1 MFDFAY
7 PLHLYLLGLVV
18 LMALLYIMSRAA
30 RQRKIKRFGRTDSV
44 ERLMPDASR
53 YQPTIKIVLTLLALT
68 ALIMVVARPR
78 AGQKETETNIKGI
91 EIMLAFDVS
100 NSMLASSTDDPSG
113 ISRLDRARLNLERIV
128 DKLENDKV
136 GMVIFAGEPKL
147 QLPLTTDYISAKMYL
162 NDLNPSLIS
171 YQGTSLAEAIK
182 LSAESFSGSNDIHKA
197 IILITDAEDHEG
209 AAVEAAKAAAET
221 GIQVDVVGLGS
232 AKGAPIPVNAK
243 NGEFLRDA
251 DGKVVLTTINEQL
264 GKAIAEAGDGIYVN
278 GASSGAVD
286 QLVDKLNQL
295 EKSEFKR
302 VNYKASAEQ
311 FPTFAW
317 IALILLVA
325 DIFVLERK
333 IGWLKNI
340 EFFSKSK

>member
-7 PLHLYLLGLVV
+7 PLHLYLFGLVV
-18 LMALLYIMSRAA
+18 LVALLYIWARAA
-30 RQRKIKRFGRTDSV
+30 RQRKIKIFGRPETV

-53 YQPTIKIVLTLLALT
+53 YQPTIKIILTLLALS
-68 ALIMVVARPR
+68 ALVMVVARPR
-78 AGQKETETNIKGI
+78 AGQKETETSVKGI

-100 NSMLASSTDDPSG
+100 NSMLASSTDDPAG

-162 NDLNPSLIS
+162 NDLNPSLIT

-182 LSAESFSGSNDIHKA
+182 LSAESFSESNDVHKA

-209 AAVEAAKAAAET
+209 AAVEAAKAASEA

-232 AKGAPIPVNAK
+232 AKGAPIPLNSK
-243 NGEFLRDA
+243 NGDFLRDA
-251 DGKVVLTTINEQL
+251 EGKVVLTTINEQL
-264 GKAIAEAGDGIYVN
+264 GKEIAEAGDGVYVN
-278 GASSGAVD
+278 GASSNAVN
-286 QLVDKLNQL
+286 QLIDKLDQL

-317 IALILLVA
+317 IALILLIV

>member
-18 LMALLYIMSRAA
+18 VFALLFVWARAS
-30 RQRKIKRFGRTDSV
+30 RQRKLKRFGRPDV
-44 ERLMPDASR
+44 IEKLKPDASR
-53 YQPTIKIVLTLLALT
+53 YQPMIKITLCLLALA
-68 ALIMVVARPR
+68 ALVIVISRPR
-78 AGQKETETNIKGI
+78 AGQKEQETSVNGI
-91 EIMLAFDVS
+91 EIMIAFDVS
-100 NSMLASSTDDPSG
+100 NSMLASSTDDPNG
-113 ISRLDRARLNLERIV
+113 ISRLDRARLNLERLV

-162 NDLNPSLIS
+162 NDLTPQLIS

-182 LSAESFSGSNDIHKA
+182 MSAESFSDSPDVHKA

-209 AAVEAAKAAAET
+209 EAIEAAKAAADA
-221 GIQVDVVGLGS
+221 GIQVDVIGLGS
-232 AKGAPIPVNAK
+232 AKGAPIPLG
-243 NGEFLRDA
+243 NGDFMRDA
-251 DGKVVLTTINEQL
+251 DSKVVLTTIDEKI

-278 GASSGAVD
+278 GASGSAIS
-286 QLVDKLNQL
+286 QLTDKLDQL

-317 IALILLVA
+317 IAFILLIA

-340 EFFSKSK
+340 NFFSKTK